1 MAQKRMFSLK
11 IVDTD
16 EFLDMPPTTQNL
28 YFHLCMRADD
38 DGFVSNPKKIM
49 KIVNSAADDMKV
61 LTAKSFVIPFESGIC
76 VIKHWKIHNLIRADR
91 YIETEYKKEKK
102 LLKMEDKKYELDD
115 GMQNDIPNGN
125 PVKVR
130 LDKVS
135 IGKVSLNKL
144 NKEGGEFTPSKEM
157 NLFLEDNGNYF
168 NELLQSIV
176 EKTGILEDSVRKE
189 LISFISYWTERNKS
203 GTKQRWELEKT
214 FELKRRLN
222 TWFRNAGKFNS
233 TKGKGKT
240 ILT

>member
-135 IGKVSLNKL
+135 IDKVSLNKL
-144 NKEGGEFTPSKEM
+144 NKEGGELTPSKEM

-176 EKTGILEDSVRKE
+176 EKTDILEDSARKE

-240 ILT
+240 ILI